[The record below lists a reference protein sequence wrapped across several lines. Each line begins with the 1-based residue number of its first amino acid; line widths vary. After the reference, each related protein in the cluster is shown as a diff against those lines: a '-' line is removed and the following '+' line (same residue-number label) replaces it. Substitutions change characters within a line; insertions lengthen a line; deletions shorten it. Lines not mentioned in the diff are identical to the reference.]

1 MIHYCLFGKMGDES
15 NVCTV
20 VSRQNDKGL
29 PLLTFCMI
37 RVRKIEGRKKLH
49 VFFFLV
55 FGTFFYNFI
64 VVSLLS
70 LFLVMLSDKPKTE
83 FFHGS

>member
-1 MIHYCLFGKMGDES
+1 MIHYCLFRKMGDES

-49 VFFFLV
+49 FFSSWSLEP
-55 FGTFFYNFI
+55 FFI
-64 VVSLLS
+64 ISS
-70 LFLVMLSDKPKTE
+70 W
-83 FFHGS
+83 FHFYLPF